1 MTSTATRNAKRTPT
15 KKAASGPVKKRPA
28 PKKGKGVSKKAVVDT
43 RERVVLTG
51 ICGALGKLL
60 AMRLH
65 RHHQVVGV
73 DRRPFLER
81 PKDIEHHRLDLRRK
95 SAVKLLKKK
104 KPDAIIH
111 IGVIRNPLKH
121 KGKATAYH
129 FNLETT
135 AQLLRLAEQVG
146 VRKFI
151 FLSTSNLYG
160 PSATT
165 GAFLTEESPLH
176 GADRSPEIRDLV
188 ALDMMIQSFFWKQPD
203 IETVILRPVHIVGP
217 HLNNAPSRYLRLDTI
232 PTVLG
237 FDPMIQLLH
246 EDDMVGALEA
256 ALKPGVRGIFNLV
269 GDGQAPLSRIIAA
282 RNRPVLPVP
291 EFALRGFLDRSFK
304 MGFTTYPPGELDHL
318 KYSCLVDGAR
328 AEKDLGYKLKRS
340 MRDTVEDVG

>member
-1 MTSTATRNAKRTPT
+1 MNPKTPKTPSKATPRKKPGAKR
-15 KKAASGPVKKRPA
+15 AAAKDS
-28 PKKGKGVSKKAVVDT
+28 
-43 RERVVLTG
+43 RESVVLTG

-65 RHHQVVGV
+65 RRYRVVGV

-81 PKDIEHHRLDLRRK
+81 PKDVEHHRLDLRRK
-95 SAVKLLKKK
+95 SAVTLLRKK

-111 IGVIRNPLKH
+111 IGVLRNPLKH

-135 AQLLRLAEQVG
+135 AQLLRLAERVG

-188 ALDMMIQSFFWKQPD
+188 ALDMMIQSFFWKQPN

-217 HLNNAPSRYLRLDTI
+217 HLNNAPSRYLRLDRI

-237 FDPMIQLLH
+237 FDPMVQLLH
-246 EDDMVGALEA
+246 EEDMVGALEA

-269 GDGQAPLSRIIAA
+269 GDGQAPLSRIIDA
-282 RNRPVLPVP
+282 RHQPTLPIP
-291 EFALRGFLDRSFK
+291 EFMLRGFLDRSFK
-304 MGFTTYPPGELDHL
+304 AGFTTYPPGELDHL

-328 AEKDLGYKLKRS
+328 ATKGLGYALRRS
-340 MRDTVEDVG
+340 LRETVEDVG